1 MRTDAHIGKWVR
13 LHGFVVCFMLIGMF
27 IGFVALKLYL
37 WAHSVACFSL
47 EISCDRRVFVDVGVR
62 VRVIVVVGKLN

>member
-1 MRTDAHIGKWVR
+1 MGTDAHIGKWVR
-13 LHGFVVCFMLIGMF
+13 LHGFVVCFMLIG
-27 IGFVALKLYL
+27 IVALKLYL

-47 EISCDRRVFVDVGVR
+47 EISCDRRVFVDVGVK